1 MKNIFKIKVLL
12 LIILVTVCLTACKS
26 ETIDV
31 NNIDKEENTISKV
44 EENFENNKNLDI
56 ISDNDAIADDEKND
70 VLVTWLGEYELQID
84 RSYLISKEEMSMNH
98 GLLVVKKDDKYGCIS
113 MDEKEIIPIIYDE
126 IGYYFGAFGGFYS
139 YFSEGKTIVRKNE
152 KWACIDKDGKFITE
166 FIYDNVKNFNEG
178 IAAVKRDSKW
188 GYIDENGKE
197 VIKPIYT
204 RAWNFNDGM
213 ASVSMGDKE
222 GFIDKQG
229 NQVIPLEYDSALYFK
244 NGLGVVKR
252 GESYGCID
260 KENNIIIPF
269 SYESVSI
276 IDDKIVATYDKGIVR
291 FFNLNGV
298 EISPYEYFEYGAHLA
313 AYATP
318 FINDTYIVAR
328 IVNEKV
334 RFGVIS
340 NTGKE
345 IIPFLYS
352 NFGNLSE
359 DLISVGKDGIYHS
372 DSPNE
377 KFGFIDINGNEII
390 PFEYTDAGSFSEGLA
405 AVLKDGKWGYIN
417 SKNQEVIPFKYDYCM
432 EFKNGLAFTR
442 IGEKWGVINKDG
454 KEITEYLYDNW
465 SNFKYD
471 IAGVTKND
479 KEGYINKDGIEIV
492 PVIYDSAN
500 YYPEQNV
507 VIVEKDGKVGYIE
520 LILENK
526 TN

>member
-1 MKNIFKIKVLL
+1 MKNILKIKL
-12 LIILVTVCLTACKS
+12 LIILVIVCLSACKS
-26 ETIDV
+26 EIIDV
-31 NNIDKEENTISKV
+31 NNIDKEDNTISKA

-84 RSYLISKEEMSMNH
+84 RSYLISKEEMSIHH

-113 MDEKEIIPIIYDE
+113 IDKKEIIPIIYDE

-139 YFSEGKTIVRKNE
+139 YFSEDKTIIKKDDKR
-152 KWACIDKDGKFITE
+152 ACIDKDGKFITE
-166 FIYDNVKNFNEG
+166 FLYDEIEIFREG
-178 IAAVKRDSKW
+178 LAAVKRDVKW
-188 GYIDENGKE
+188 GFIDEDGKE
-197 VIKPIYT
+197 IIPLIYDYSYG
-204 RAWNFNDGM
+204 FSDDL
-213 ASVSMGDKE
+213 ASVRIDDQW

-229 NQVIPLEYDSALYFK
+229 NQIIPLEYDSALYFK
-244 NGLGVVKR
+244 NGLGLVKR
-252 GESYGCID
+252 DGSYGCID

-269 SYESVSI
+269 AYESVSI

-291 FFNLNGV
+291 FFNLKGI
-298 EISPYEYFEYGAHLA
+298 EISPYEYFEYGAHLS

-390 PFEYTDAGSFSEGLA
+390 PFEYTNAGSFSEGLA
-405 AVLKDGKWGYIN
+405 AVSKNGKWGYIN
-417 SKNQEVIPFKYDYCM
+417 NKNQEVIPFKYDYCM
-432 EFKNGLAFTR
+432 EFKNGLAFAQ
-442 IGEKWGVINKDG
+442 IGEKWGVINKEG

-465 SNFKYD
+465 SNFKDD

-479 KEGYINKDGIEIV
+479 KEGYINKDGNEIV

-500 YYPEQNV
+500 FYPEHNI